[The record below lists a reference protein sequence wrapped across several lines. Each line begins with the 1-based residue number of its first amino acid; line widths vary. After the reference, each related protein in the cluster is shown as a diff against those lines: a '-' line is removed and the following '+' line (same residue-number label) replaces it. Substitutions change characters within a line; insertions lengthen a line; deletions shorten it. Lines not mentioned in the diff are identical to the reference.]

1 MHAAPPMGFFLKQC
15 PNQAAPYGR
24 QISARAL
31 HPCAPPCQ
39 AHSTPPVLSSS
50 VLSPPV
56 PFPPLP
62 TPSRVDLISDQPG
75 LPRDKVISWTPYAGG
90 APCNVA
96 TALGKVCVGRA
107 ILTHPTFM
115 PFLSHTPP
123 CPPPSYTARCGC
135 RVCDGAGEGRAR
147 GEASSRPPGWA
158 QGAGA
163 QRPMRRDERG
173 AAQLLRALQ
182 GGGCA

>member
-1 MHAAPPMGFFLKQC
+1 MGVRSQPAPSTP
-15 PNQAAPYGR
+15 
-24 QISARAL
+24 ARPLAK
-31 HPCAPPCQ
+31 P
-39 AHSTPPVLSSS
+39 TPPVLSSS

-147 GEASSRPPGWA
+147 GAASSRPPGWA
-158 QGAGA
+158 QKAGGNGV
-163 QRPMRRDERG
+163 DEEGRTRG
-173 AAQLLRALQ
+173 AAPSHSP
-182 GGGCA
+182 GCS